1 MKNKTKHEALVS
13 VIIPIHNIKKA
24 EQCIKA
30 LNQQTYKN
38 IEIIPVDF
46 KGFPAEKRNYG
57 FRKSKG
63 DFVLFLDEDEYLSP
77 TAIEEC
83 VKKAKENYDIIRI
96 PVLKKIAKTY
106 FAQCLSILREST
118 TKDLFFKRNV
128 LDKIGLFDPSFIL
141 CDDLDILERA
151 RRAGFKFALVSKS
164 YMIHDEDLTL
174 KSVIIKTFL
183 ARKGFRKLKDKY
195 GEKVFKRIVKPTY
208 HRMRIIKF
216 LLKQPKYLLGIFLI
230 MSLRFL
236 IRRLP

>member
-1 MKNKTKHEALVS
+1 MKNKTKHKALVS

-77 TAIEEC
+77 TTIEEC
-83 VKKAKENYDIIRI
+83 VKKAEENYDIIRI
-96 PVLKKIAKTY
+96 PVLKKAAKTY

-128 LDKIGLFDPSFIL
+128 LEKIGLFDSSFIL

-151 RRAGFKFALVSKS
+151 RRAGFNFALVSKS

-183 ARKGFRKLKDKY
+183 ARRGFRKLKDKY
-195 GEKVFKRIVKPTY
+195 GEKVFTRIVKPTY

-216 LLKQPKYLLGIFLI
+216 LLKQPKYLPGVFLI